1 MVKIFVQ
8 HNALRYRMDG
18 GVADTQPFFV
28 KVTFAVFGGW
38 GSDPCSPP
46 ACGGPPR
53 DASAAGQSVF
63 RVWPIGARSPVRVC
77 RFTELTFLT
86 LRKSMVFTIMVTAR
100 QKCRS
105 SLLIARPAAPPRA
118 ASPSKDSSGSAAPA
132 GAACSSSSSWSA
144 SGASTPSHIPG
155 SCCSSRVSLCSAG
168 WRKPLC
174 CGEFH
179 SQ

>member
-1 MVKIFVQ
+1 MV
-8 HNALRYRMDG
+8 G

-86 LRKSMVFTIMVTAR
+86 LRKSMVFTNYHHGY
-100 QKCRS
+100 
-105 SLLIARPAAPPRA
+105 
-118 ASPSKDSSGSAAPA
+118 SPSKMSLL
-132 GAACSSSSSWSA
+132 
-144 SGASTPSHIPG
+144 TPDRTTRSPTSRCLTFERLLWLCRPCRRRLQFIVLLERLRRVDAQSHPG
-155 SCCSSRVSLCSAG
+155 LLLQLESELV
-168 WRKPLC
+168 
-174 CGEFH
+174 
-179 SQ
+179 